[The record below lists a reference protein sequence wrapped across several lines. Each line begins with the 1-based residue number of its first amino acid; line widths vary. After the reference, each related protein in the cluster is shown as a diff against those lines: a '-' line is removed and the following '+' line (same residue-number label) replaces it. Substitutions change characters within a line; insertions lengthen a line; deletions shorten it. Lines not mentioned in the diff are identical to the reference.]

1 MLTFLLF
8 ALFLSAGSGPT
19 PDQQARIERLEHKL
33 LAPCCYQEPLATHRS
48 DTASEMRAEL
58 AQMVAQGKSDRE
70 ILDFYKQ
77 RYGTRVL
84 VEPEGGSWWVMNA
97 APVVVSI
104 GGLLFVLRLM
114 RKMLRRPQPRS
125 T

>member
-1 MLTFLLF
+1 
-8 ALFLSAGSGPT
+8 
-19 PDQQARIERLEHKL
+19 
-33 LAPCCYQEPLATHRS
+33 
-48 DTASEMRAEL
+48 MRAEL
-58 AQMVAQGKSDRE
+58 VQMVAQGKSDRE